1 MNRHAIVL
9 GAGMVGVSCALSLQ
23 KRGLQV
29 TLIDRKPPGRET
41 SYGNAGVISRAS
53 IVPINGSSL
62 WKNLPRYV
70 GNRHPAL
77 RWRWRDMARNPG
89 WILRFLAQ
97 TRPSQLATRVAAL
110 DALLKPAVGLHKT
123 WMRDAGISHRL
134 RETGWLKLWR
144 TDTGLAAAQAEQAML
159 AARGITTHVLDRQG
173 ISGLEPH
180 LKPIFPV
187 GLLHADTA
195 SVDEPGAV
203 TEAYA
208 DLFVARGGTVLQSDI
223 LGLTRQADGWQ
234 VCTSASE
241 EQGDLVV
248 LALGPWSADLLR
260 PLGLSVPFG
269 VERGYHRHYQ
279 PAQGARLSRPIY
291 DVDAAY
297 VLAPMAQG
305 YRITSGVELAARDA
319 APDHAQIEAALPRA
333 REAFDLGESMDA
345 KPWRGAR
352 PTLPDSLPMIGE
364 VKQQPGLFLAFGHQH
379 IGFSTGPVTGEMVA
393 ALVTGEESIV
403 DPTPFSPARYL

>member
-1 MNRHAIVL
+1 MSRRAIVL

-53 IVPINGSSL
+53 IVPINGPSL
-62 WKNLPRYV
+62 WKNLPRYI

-77 RWRWRDMARNPG
+77 RWRLRDMLLSPR

-97 TRPSQLATRVAAL
+97 TRPSQMAHRVDAL
-110 DALLKPAVGLHKT
+110 DALLKPAVGLHKA
-123 WMRDAGISHRL
+123 WMAEAGISHRL

-144 TDTGLAAAQAEQAML
+144 SEDGLAAAQAEQAML
-159 AARGITTHVLDRQG
+159 AKRGIVAHVLDRQA

-180 LKPIFPV
+180 LRPIFPV

-208 DLFVARGGTVLQSDI
+208 ELFVARGGTILQSDI
-223 LGLTRQADGWQ
+223 LSLKRQASGWQ
-234 VCTSASE
+234 VNTGAG
-241 EQGDLVV
+241 EQNCDLVV
-248 LALGPWSADLLR
+248 VALGPWSADLLR
-260 PLGLSVPFG
+260 PLGLSVPLG
-269 VERGYHRHYQ
+269 VERGYHRHYL

-297 VLAPMAQG
+297 VLAPMSQG

-333 REAFDLGESMDA
+333 REAFDLGDSTDPA
-345 KPWRGAR
+345 PWRGAR

-364 VKQQPGLFLAFGHQH
+364 VARQPGLFLAFGHQH
-379 IGFSTGPVTGEMVA
+379 IGFSTGPVTGEMIA
-393 ALVTGEESIV
+393 ALASGEVPIV
-403 DPTPFSPARYL
+403 DPAPFAPARYL